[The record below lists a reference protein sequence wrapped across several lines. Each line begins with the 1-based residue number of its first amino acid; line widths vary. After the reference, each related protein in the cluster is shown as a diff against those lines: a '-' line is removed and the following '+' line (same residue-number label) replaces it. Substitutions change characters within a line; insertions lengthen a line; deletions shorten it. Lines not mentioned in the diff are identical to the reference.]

1 MIARLAFKQI
11 GQQHVL
17 VQRNASAFAQNL
29 QGQLR
34 TLGSIQR
41 MGVENPNMSQA
52 VVHNGIVYISGQV
65 DATATDI
72 EGQTADVL
80 GKVDGLLQEA
90 GTDKTKLLT
99 ASIWVKDIENDFQ
112 GMNSVW
118 NKWIDANNK
127 PVRATGETK
136 KYPSTLHSS
145 ASILR
150 YNSNLIF
157 IAFYNMKFTDKLR
170 QTWQHQ
176 RFSWKCKFLLH

>member
-1 MIARLAFKQI
+1 
-11 GQQHVL
+11 
-17 VQRNASAFAQNL
+17 
-29 QGQLR
+29 
-34 TLGSIQR
+34 

-127 PVRATGETK
+127 PVRATVEANMAT
-136 KYPSTLHSS
+136 PAILVEVQVS
-145 ASILR
+145 AALD
-150 YNSNLIF
+150 
-157 IAFYNMKFTDKLR
+157 DK
-170 QTWQHQ
+170 
-176 RFSWKCKFLLH
+176 